1 MARPLKEGVDYFP
14 LDVDFFTDKKIK
26 LIRAQFGVKGVYIV
40 LAIMAS
46 IYQTGGYYKKWCD
59 DDFLLMSEDVAG
71 DCSTQLMSDVLTAS
85 FKRRIFDYSIFTQ
98 CGVITS
104 AGIQRRYLRMVH
116 NRSSIQ
122 IIREYWLLD
131 SKDENDVPAN
141 VLNKVVFKS
150 ISDAETIVSDAKTPC
165 FRRENYIN
173 QSKVKNI
180 IYDLSSSESNVKKD
194 DDLIDDE
201 QTQTIIDKI
210 EHSIINR
217 SLSVKEYDT
226 VVQLIGSYGID
237 TVRQGVGAAIKA
249 GGRSLR
255 YVSKC
260 VASASRTGRNDGER
274 YDPTFSISEIEKL
287 LDDEWKQDC
296 SKMRKNSEE

>member
-85 FKRRIFDYSIFTQ
+85 FKRGIFDYSIFTQ

-104 AGIQRRYLRMVH
+104 AGIQRRYLRMVSK
-116 NRSSIQ
+116 RTCIP
-122 IIREYWLLD
+122 IIREYWLLNE
-131 SKDENDVPAN
+131 KDENDVPAY
-141 VLNKVVFKS
+141 VLIKVVFKS
-150 ISDAETIVSDAKTPC
+150 ISAEKTPVFGEKTIVSGTEKP
-165 FRRENYIN
+165 IN

-180 IYDLSSSESNVKKD
+180 IYDDLSSESNSD
-194 DDLIDDE
+194 SDEMMIDE
-201 QTQTIIDKI
+201 RTQTIIDKI

-226 VVQLIGSYGID
+226 VIQLISSYGVE
-237 TVRQGVGAAIKA
+237 TVRQGVGTAIKA

-260 VASASRTGRNDGER
+260 VASASRTGRNDDER
-274 YDPTFSISEIEKL
+274 YAPTYQISEIEKL
-287 LDDEWKQDC
+287 LDDEWERE
-296 SKMRKNSEE
+296 SAERNRKE